1 MINQAET
8 GRLRHVVGARLRQSS
23 RWEVKIAG
31 ARQQG
36 LVVLAPV
43 RGNGESWSRGCGA
56 ELKPPES
63 APAACLRS
71 TGSVK

>member
-1 MINQAET
+1 M
-8 GRLRHVVGARLRQSS
+8 
-23 RWEVKIAG
+23 AG
-31 ARQQG
+31 AKQKG
-36 LVVLAPV
+36 LAVLAPV

-56 ELKPPES
+56 ELKPFEG